1 MPHKTPK
8 RARQFSAIIRLVSGD
23 SAVTTLI
30 ARGRLRQVR
39 NLLIQQASL
48 SIALVLGGAILLLIL
63 GTQILNWYWLA
74 ILFTVSLAISAYR
87 GRHKILSRY
96 RVAQSIDAHLGL
108 HDALSTAFY
117 FSQHS
122 EGAHSPPELIAQQ
135 KAAAEDLARAAD
147 LHQGIPFFA
156 PRTFYVNA
164 ALALAVA
171 SMFGVRYGITRSLD
185 LRASLIHIDFDG
197 FLGSSSRQV
206 ADAKKRGA
214 MPFEKTR
221 ESDAAAEQWESKTS
235 DLEPQP
241 DTPLDTIEDTETS
254 NPADADASAKSQ
266 AKGKDETPKGDDLLN
281 SPDKGQ
287 NAESNSDK
295 PGEAKDS
302 PDGQPQTGN
311 QDNAQQNSEKNSNSG
326 DNSSL
331 ADKMRDA
338 ISNLM
343 AKLKSQPKNTE
354 GKQGGSSS
362 QPNQQSAQKQQQNQ
376 NQQNNKGNP
385 GEQQSENNA
394 NSQSQGDQQQ
404 NGAQQTAQSQ
414 GAAKNSDQTTKD
426 GKSGIGRQDGDKS
439 TREAEQLAAM
449 GKISEIIGKRA
460 ANVSGEVMVEVAS
473 GKQQLKTQYSERSAN
488 HAEAGG
494 EINRDEVPL
503 AYQQYV
509 QQYFEEIRKEP
520 AAKAKPDAKSKSSG
534 N

>member
-1 MPHKTPK
+1 MVVE
-8 RARQFSAIIRLVSGD
+8 RSVL
-23 SAVTTLI
+23 TTLI

-39 NLLIQQASL
+39 NLFIQQASF
-48 SIALVLGGAILLLIL
+48 SAALVLGGAILLLIL
-63 GTQILNWYWLA
+63 GTQILNWYWLV
-74 ILFTVSLAISAYR
+74 ILFAVSLAAGAYR
-87 GRHKILSRY
+87 GRNKILSHY

-108 HDALSTAFY
+108 HDALSTAY
-117 FSQHS
+117 FFDQHPQ
-122 EGAHSPPELIAQQ
+122 GVPAPPEYIAQQ
-135 KAAAEDLARAAD
+135 RQTAEEMARSAD
-147 LHQGIPFFA
+147 LRHGVPFLT
-156 PRTFYVNA
+156 PKTLYVNA
-164 ALALAVA
+164 VLALAVA

-197 FLGSSSRQV
+197 LFSSPRQL
-206 ADAKKRGA
+206 ADAKKRGQT
-214 MPFEKTR
+214 PFDKDNPQN
-221 ESDAAAEQWESKTS
+221 SAAEQWESKTS

-241 DTPLDTIEDTETS
+241 DTPLETVDDQETINQDG
-254 NPADADASAKSQ
+254 ADSSAKSQ
-266 AKGKDETPKGDDLLN
+266 ANGKDETPKGDDLLN

-287 NAESNSDK
+287 NAANNSDK
-295 PGEAKDS
+295 PGDAKDS
-302 PDGQPQTGN
+302 PDGEPQSGK
-311 QDNAQQNSEKNSNSG
+311 QDNAQQNSDKSSNSG

-338 ISNLM
+338 LSNLM

-354 GKQGGSSS
+354 GKQQGGSSA
-362 QPNQQSAQKQQQNQ
+362 QPGQQSAQKQQSP
-376 NQQNNKGNP
+376 NQQNQKGNP

-394 NSQSQGDQQQ
+394 NSQSQGDQQSQ
-404 NGAQQTAQSQ
+404 NGAQQSAQSQ
-414 GAAKNSDQTTKD
+414 GAAKNADQTTKD

-439 TREAEQLAAM
+439 AREAEQLAAM

-460 ANVSGEVMVEVAS
+460 ANVSGEVMVEVQS
-473 GKQQLKTQYSERSAN
+473 GKQQLKTQYTQRDAK

-520 AAKAKPDAKSKSSG
+520 ASKAKPDAKSKAPGG

>member
-1 MPHKTPK
+1 M
-8 RARQFSAIIRLVSGD
+8 
-23 SAVTTLI
+23 
-30 ARGRLRQVR
+30 
-39 NLLIQQASL
+39 
-48 SIALVLGGAILLLIL
+48 ALVLGGAILLLIL
-63 GTQILNWYWLA
+63 GTQILNWYWLV
-74 ILFTVSLAISAYR
+74 ILFAVSLAISVYR
-87 GRHKILSRY
+87 GRNKILSRY

-108 HDALSTAFY
+108 HDALSTAY
-117 FSQHS
+117 FFSEHS
-122 EGAHSPPELIAQQ
+122 EGVHSSPELVTRQRET
-135 KAAAEDLARAAD
+135 AEDLARSAD
-147 LHQGIPFFA
+147 LRQGVPFLA

-197 FLGSSSRQV
+197 FLGSSRQV

-214 MPFEKTR
+214 IPFEKTR

-235 DLEPQP
+235 DLEPRP
-241 DTPLDTIEDTETS
+241 DTPLDTIDDTETS

-266 AKGKDETPKGDDLLN
+266 AKGKDDTPKGDDLLN

-287 NAESNSDK
+287 NAESNNDNK
-295 PGEAKDS
+295 GEAKDS
-302 PDGQPQTGN
+302 PDGEPQSGK
-311 QDNAQQNSEKNSNSG
+311 QDNAQQNSDKSSNSG

-331 ADKMRDA
+331 ADKMKDA

-354 GKQGGSSS
+354 GKQGGSSA
-362 QPNQQSAQKQQQNQ
+362 QPSQQSAQKQQNQ
-376 NQQNNKGNP
+376 NQQNQKGNP

-473 GKQQLKTQYSERSAN
+473 GKQQLKTQYSERAAK

-520 AAKAKPDAKSKSSG
+520 ATKAKPDAKPKSSE

>member
-1 MPHKTPK
+1 MDE
-8 RARQFSAIIRLVSGD
+8 Q
-23 SAVTTLI
+23 SAVTRLI
-30 ARGRLRQVR
+30 ARARLRHIR

-48 SIALVLGGAILLLIL
+48 SFALLLGGAILLLVL
-63 GTQILNWYWLA
+63 GTQILNWYWLV
-74 ILFTVSLAISAYR
+74 ILFVVSLAVSIYR
-87 GRHKILSRY
+87 GRNGILSRY
-96 RVAQSIDAHLGL
+96 RVAQSVDAHLGL
-108 HDALSTAFY
+108 YDALSTAYY

-122 EGAHSPPELIAQQ
+122 EAIHSPPDLVAHQRDT
-135 KAAAEDLARAAD
+135 AEDLARSAD
-147 LHQGIPFFA
+147 LRQGVPFFA

-185 LRASLIHIDFDG
+185 LRASLIHIDFDA
-197 FLGSSSRQV
+197 FLGSSRQV

-214 MPFEKTR
+214 LPFEKTR
-221 ESDAAAEQWESKTS
+221 DSDAAAQQWDSKAQ

-241 DTPLDTIEDTETS
+241 DTPLDTIEDSETN
-254 NPADADASAKSQ
+254 NPDSADSSTKSQ
-266 AKGKDETPKGDDLLN
+266 AKGKDDTPKGDDLLN

-302 PDGQPQTGN
+302 PDGQPQPGD
-311 QDNAQQNSEKNSNSG
+311 QQAQQNSDKSSNSA
-326 DNSSL
+326 DNPSL

-338 ISNLM
+338 LANLM

-362 QPNQQSAQKQQQNQ
+362 QPGQQSAQKQQNQ

-394 NSQSQGDQQQ
+394 NSQSQGDQQSQ

-414 GAAKNSDQTTKD
+414 GAARNSDQTTKD

-439 TREAEQLAAM
+439 AREAEQLAAM

-473 GKQQLKTQYSERSAN
+473 GKQQLKTQYSERNAK

-520 AAKAKPDAKSKSSG
+520 AAKAKPDTAKPDTK
-534 N
+534 